1 MKKMIYLFILVFSL
15 STLVACSDDEG
26 TPVFTEPTEF
36 VLNVPKYASGI
47 YDLKNTAT
55 IQLTCSQPD
64 YGFTAATRY
73 TVEIALDQAFEKNAT
88 LDTKYSTA
96 KMEVDAQEVAVAI
109 SNLLGVNEDEFP
121 KAPIPLYVR
130 LTASALT
137 DNKSE
142 IAGSTITSNI
152 IELPQVLP
160 YYALPAVTLPTNL
173 YLIGSVCDWDWSKCY
188 SMIPVHSNEG
198 MFWSMQYLGADA
210 DGNKAAF
217 KLNTATSWDNNQVG
231 IQGVTISEASKKL
244 VDAGGEDNIEI
255 GNPGWY
261 IVVVKVTL
269 EGRNYKYAVD
279 FYKPE
284 VYLTVI
290 LPVAGTHSQR
300 PICLPFPRAKENSYP
315 PPSLHPAKYACVSS

>member
-255 GNPGWY
+255 GNPGWTPHPNSALPPRDLTS
-261 IVVVKVTL
+261 TL
-269 EGRNYKYAVD
+269 ALKLFRREPAISGFDWNFSA
-279 FYKPE
+279 
-284 VYLTVI
+284 
-290 LPVAGTHSQR
+290 THSSSAT
-300 PICLPFPRAKENSYP
+300 ISTGVGSVLHKVLPLLQPD
-315 PPSLHPAKYACVSS
+315 HG

>member
-1 MKKMIYLFILVFSL
+1 MRNNEKDDILIHPRIQFEHTCSVL
-15 STLVACSDDEG
+15 SDDEG

-160 YYALPAVTLPTNL
+160 YYAFARSDSAHQSISHRQCVRLGLEQML
-173 YLIGSVCDWDWSKCY
+173 FHDSGSFQRRYVL
-188 SMIPVHSNEG
+188 VH
-198 MFWSMQYLGADA
+198 A
-210 DGNKAAF
+210 
-217 KLNTATSWDNNQVG
+217 
-231 IQGVTISEASKKL
+231 ISGSRCRRE
-244 VDAGGEDNIEI
+244 
-255 GNPGWY
+255 
-261 IVVVKVTL
+261 
-269 EGRNYKYAVD
+269 
-279 FYKPE
+279 
-284 VYLTVI
+284 
-290 LPVAGTHSQR
+290 
-300 PICLPFPRAKENSYP
+300 
-315 PPSLHPAKYACVSS
+315 

>member
-173 YLIGSVCDWDWSKCY
+173 YLIGSDLIRFGKFTKEYAWDYKGGPQEGIANIDSKFNIY
-188 SMIPVHSNEG
+188 PISDKD
-198 MFWSMQYLGADA
+198 L
-210 DGNKAAF
+210 
-217 KLNTATSWDNNQVG
+217 TANPN
-231 IQGVTISEASKKL
+231 L
-244 VDAGGEDNIEI
+244 VQ
-255 GNPGWY
+255 NPGY
-261 IVVVKVTL
+261 ATL
-269 EGRNYKYAVD
+269 K
-279 FYKPE
+279 
-284 VYLTVI
+284 
-290 LPVAGTHSQR
+290 
-300 PICLPFPRAKENSYP
+300 
-315 PPSLHPAKYACVSS
+315 

>member
-152 IELPQVLP
+152 IELPQVQ
-160 YYALPAVTLPTNL
+160 
-173 YLIGSVCDWDWSKCY
+173 SC
-188 SMIPVHSNEG
+188 H
-198 MFWSMQYLGADA
+198 Q
-210 DGNKAAF
+210 
-217 KLNTATSWDNNQVG
+217 
-231 IQGVTISEASKKL
+231 ASKRTRPEKAGIEPYL
-244 VDAGGEDNIEI
+244 ENGENHPCNQQQDASIA
-255 GNPGWY
+255 PY
-261 IVVVKVTL
+261 QKF
-269 EGRNYKYAVD
+269 A
-279 FYKPE
+279 
-284 VYLTVI
+284 
-290 LPVAGTHSQR
+290 
-300 PICLPFPRAKENSYP
+300 PI
-315 PPSLHPAKYACVSS
+315 

>member
-255 GNPGWY
+255 GNPGWTPHPNSALPPRDLTS
-261 IVVVKVTL
+261 TL
-269 EGRNYKYAVD
+269 ALKLFRREPAISKFVWNFSA
-279 FYKPE
+279 
-284 VYLTVI
+284 
-290 LPVAGTHSQR
+290 TH
-300 PICLPFPRAKENSYP
+300 K
-315 PPSLHPAKYACVSS
+315 SSKHFSTCPGSVLQ

>member
-64 YGFTAATRY
+64 YGFTA
-73 TVEIALDQAFEKNAT
+73 VEIALDQAFEKNAT

-210 DGNKAAF
+210 DGNKFAF
-217 KLNTATSWDNNQVG
+217 
-231 IQGVTISEASKKL
+231 
-244 VDAGGEDNIEI
+244 
-255 GNPGWY
+255 P
-261 IVVVKVTL
+261 
-269 EGRNYKYAVD
+269 
-279 FYKPE
+279 
-284 VYLTVI
+284 
-290 LPVAGTHSQR
+290 PVNV
-300 PICLPFPRAKENSYP
+300 C
-315 PPSLHPAKYACVSS
+315 

>member
-152 IELPQVLP
+152 IELPQVPLLCF
-160 YYALPAVTLPTNL
+160 ARSDSAHQSISHRQCVRLGLEQML
-173 YLIGSVCDWDWSKCY
+173 FHDSGSFQRRYVL
-188 SMIPVHSNEG
+188 VH
-198 MFWSMQYLGADA
+198 A
-210 DGNKAAF
+210 
-217 KLNTATSWDNNQVG
+217 
-231 IQGVTISEASKKL
+231 ISGSRCRRE
-244 VDAGGEDNIEI
+244 
-255 GNPGWY
+255 
-261 IVVVKVTL
+261 
-269 EGRNYKYAVD
+269 
-279 FYKPE
+279 
-284 VYLTVI
+284 
-290 LPVAGTHSQR
+290 
-300 PICLPFPRAKENSYP
+300 
-315 PPSLHPAKYACVSS
+315 